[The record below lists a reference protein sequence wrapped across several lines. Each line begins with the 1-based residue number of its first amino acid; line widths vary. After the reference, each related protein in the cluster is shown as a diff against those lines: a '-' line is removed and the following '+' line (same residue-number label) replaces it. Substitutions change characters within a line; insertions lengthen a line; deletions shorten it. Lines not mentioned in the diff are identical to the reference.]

1 MKKGTK
7 KVTFPVIASPNKDLV
22 VAYEFLKWARQT
34 NMSVHEMRIIIRL
47 IERCNE
53 EITGY
58 IWKDYVG
65 SNKPKFEHNLFDVT
79 VTMFA
84 QDVFFNSNLNHKDI
98 IQVLDN
104 LSNRSISHDSPEEWW
119 KVSFC
124 SNPIYKK
131 NTGIIKFAVGNKLWD
146 MFTAFARGVH
156 EFELNKCLAL
166 PTPTA
171 MMFYLMVSKQ
181 STPLTYSIELLKSML
196 GISPDAYKDADGNDR
211 IDNFEKA
218 VLKPVQ
224 EALDNSCPYTFDW
237 EKVRVNPR
245 NPRSKVTGF
254 RIIPVPQP
262 KYRDAQLAKLEAL
275 SKIHMKYWQPAVMK
289 CLMDDFGIPKESL
302 QMPKNRE
309 HIAEAIKYIP
319 NFLDW
324 LQKDLLPRA
333 DESRG
338 IGWIIEAIKKE
349 TAECREQQEK
359 AKSDNLE
366 EMKAENTIQILEQQ
380 TTKKQPKAQKS
391 EEQQPQEQ
399 LTEEQLRI
407 QKIVD
412 GIKERASQ
420 SKRNS
425 DRDTHLIGDL
435 FD

>member
-7 KVTFPVIASPNKDLV
+7 KVTFPIIASPNKDLV

-79 VTMFA
+79 VTMYA
-84 QDVFFNSNLNHKDI
+84 QDIFINSDLKHKEI

-131 NTGIIKFAVGNKLWD
+131 GTGIIKFAVGNKLWD

-171 MMFYLMVSKQ
+171 MIFYLMVSKQ
-181 STPLTYSIELLKSML
+181 SKPLVYSIDLLKSML
-196 GISPDAYKDADGNDR
+196 GIAPDAYKDKDGTDR

-237 EKVRVNPR
+237 DKIRVNPR

-254 RIIPVPQP
+254 KIIPIYQP
-262 KYRDAQLAKLEAL
+262 KFRDEHLAKMEAL
-275 SKIHMKYWQPAVMK
+275 NKLQLKFWQPAVMN
-289 CLMDDFGIPKESL
+289 CLLNDVGIPKESL

-309 HIAEAIKYIP
+309 TIADAIKYIP
-319 NFLDW
+319 NFADW
-324 LQKDLLPRA
+324 LRNDLLPRA
-333 DESRG
+333 DENKG
-338 IGWIIEAIKKE
+338 IGWIIQAIKNE
-349 TAECREQQEK
+349 TEDCKKQQ
-359 AKSDNLE
+359 NLE
-366 EMKAENTIQILEQQ
+366 EMTADNALQILEESGHHNIKKFIEMNAKQDKRSS
-380 TTKKQPKAQKS
+380 TKDALS
-391 EEQQPQEQ
+391 
-399 LTEEQLRI
+399 L
-407 QKIVD
+407 
-412 GIKERASQ
+412 
-420 SKRNS
+420 
-425 DRDTHLIGDL
+425 GDL
-435 FD
+435 FK

>member
-7 KVTFPVIASPNKDLV
+7 KVTFPIIASPNKDLV

-79 VTMFA
+79 VTMYA
-84 QDVFFNSNLNHKDI
+84 QDIFINSDLKHKEI

-131 NTGIIKFAVGNKLWD
+131 GTGIIKFAVGNKLWD

-171 MMFYLMVSKQ
+171 MIFYLMVSKQ
-181 STPLTYSIELLKSML
+181 SKPLVYSIDLLKSML
-196 GISPDAYKDADGNDR
+196 GIAPDAYKDKDGTDR

-237 EKVRVNPR
+237 DKIRVNPR

-254 RIIPVPQP
+254 KIIPIYQP
-262 KYRDAQLAKLEAL
+262 KFRDEHLAKMEAL
-275 SKIHMKYWQPAVMK
+275 NKLQIKFWQPAVMN
-289 CLMDDFGIPKESL
+289 CLLNDFGIPKESL
-302 QMPKNRE
+302 QMSKNRE
-309 HIAEAIKYIP
+309 TIADAIKYIP
-319 NFLDW
+319 NFADW
-324 LQKDLLPRA
+324 LRNDLLPRA
-333 DESRG
+333 DENKG
-338 IGWIIEAIKKE
+338 IGWIIQAIKNE
-349 TAECREQQEK
+349 TEDCKKQQEVK
-359 AKSDNLE
+359 KNENLE
-366 EMKAENTIQILEQQ
+366 EMTADNALQILEESGHHNIKKFIEMNAKQEKRSS
-380 TTKKQPKAQKS
+380 TKDALS
-391 EEQQPQEQ
+391 
-399 LTEEQLRI
+399 L
-407 QKIVD
+407 
-412 GIKERASQ
+412 
-420 SKRNS
+420 
-425 DRDTHLIGDL
+425 GDL
-435 FD
+435 FK

>member
-7 KVTFPVIASPNKDLV
+7 KVTFPVIASSNKDLV

-65 SNKPKFEHNLFDVT
+65 ANKPKFEHNLFDVT
-79 VTMFA
+79 VTLYA
-84 QDVFFNSNLNHKDI
+84 QDVFINSDLKHKEI

-124 SNPIYKK
+124 SNPVYKK
-131 NTGIIKFAVGNKLWD
+131 NTGIIRFSVGNKLWD
-146 MFTAFARGVH
+146 MLTAFANGVH

-171 MMFYLMVSKQ
+171 MMFYLMVTKQ
-181 STPLTYSIELLKSML
+181 SKPLVYSLDLLKSML
-196 GISPDAYKDADGNDR
+196 GISPDAYKDKDGNDR

-237 EKVRVNPR
+237 DKIRVNPR

-254 RIIPVPQP
+254 KIIPIYQP
-262 KYRDAQLAKLEAL
+262 KFRDEQLAKMEAL
-275 SKIHMKYWQPAVMK
+275 SKLQMKFWQPAVMK
-289 CLMDDFGIPKESL
+289 CLLNDFGIPKESL
-302 QMPKNRE
+302 QMPKNKE
-309 HIAEAIKYIP
+309 TIAEAIKIIP
-319 NFLDW
+319 NFLEW
-324 LQKDLLPRA
+324 LQKDLLVRST
-333 DESRG
+333 DEKG
-338 IGWIIEAIKKE
+338 IGWVINAIKTE
-349 TAECREQQEK
+349 TDECRKQQEK
-359 AKSDNLE
+359 TKNENLE
-366 EMKAENTIQILEQQ
+366 EMKADNTLKLLEMSDNNLLSKYDP
-380 TTKKQPKAQKS
+380 KKAATHHKS
-391 EEQQPQEQ
+391 EP
-399 LTEEQLRI
+399 T
-407 QKIVD
+407 V
-412 GIKERASQ
+412 
-420 SKRNS
+420 
-425 DRDTHLIGDL
+425 IGDL
-435 FD
+435 FGDIFNKK

>member
-7 KVTFPVIASPNKDLV
+7 KVTFPIIASPNKDLV

-79 VTMFA
+79 VTMYA
-84 QDVFFNSNLNHKDI
+84 QDIFINSDLKHKEI

-131 NTGIIKFAVGNKLWD
+131 GTGIIKFAVGNKLWD

-171 MMFYLMVSKQ
+171 MIFYLMVSKQ
-181 STPLTYSIELLKSML
+181 SKPLVYSIDLLKSML
-196 GISPDAYKDADGNDR
+196 GIAPDAYKDKDGTDR

-237 EKVRVNPR
+237 DKIRVNPR

-254 RIIPVPQP
+254 KIIPIYQP
-262 KYRDAQLAKLEAL
+262 KFRDEHLAKMEAL
-275 SKIHMKYWQPAVMK
+275 NKLQLKFWQPAVMN
-289 CLMDDFGIPKESL
+289 CLLNDFGIPKESL

-309 HIAEAIKYIP
+309 TIADAIKYIP
-319 NFLDW
+319 NFADW
-324 LQKDLLPRA
+324 LRNDLLPRA
-333 DESRG
+333 DVNKG
-338 IGWIIEAIKKE
+338 IGWIIQAIKNE
-349 TAECREQQEK
+349 TEDCKKQQEVK
-359 AKSDNLE
+359 KNENLE
-366 EMKAENTIQILEQQ
+366 EMTADNALQILEESGHHNIKKFIEMNAKQDKRSS
-380 TTKKQPKAQKS
+380 TKDALS
-391 EEQQPQEQ
+391 
-399 LTEEQLRI
+399 L
-407 QKIVD
+407 
-412 GIKERASQ
+412 
-420 SKRNS
+420 
-425 DRDTHLIGDL
+425 GDL
-435 FD
+435 FK

>member
-7 KVTFPVIASPNKDLV
+7 KVTFPVIASSNKDLV

-65 SNKPKFEHNLFDVT
+65 ANKPKFEHNLFDVT
-79 VTMFA
+79 VTLYA
-84 QDVFFNSNLNHKDI
+84 QDVFINSDLKHKEI

-124 SNPIYKK
+124 SNPVYKK
-131 NTGIIKFAVGNKLWD
+131 NTGIIRFSVGNKLWD
-146 MFTAFARGVH
+146 MLTAFANGVH

-171 MMFYLMVSKQ
+171 MMFYLMVTKQ
-181 STPLTYSIELLKSML
+181 SKPLVYSLDLLKSML
-196 GISPDAYKDADGNDR
+196 GISPDAYKDKDGNDR

-237 EKVRVNPR
+237 DKIRVNPR

-254 RIIPVPQP
+254 KIIPIYQP
-262 KYRDAQLAKLEAL
+262 KFRDEQLAKMEAL
-275 SKIHMKYWQPAVMK
+275 SKLQMKFWQPAVMK
-289 CLMDDFGIPKESL
+289 CLLNDFGIPKESL
-302 QMPKNRE
+302 QMPKNKE
-309 HIAEAIKYIP
+309 TIAEAIKIIP
-319 NFLDW
+319 NFLEW
-324 LQKDLLPRA
+324 LQKDLLVRST
-333 DESRG
+333 DEKG
-338 IGWIIEAIKKE
+338 IGWVINAIKTE
-349 TAECREQQEK
+349 TDECRTQQEK
-359 AKSDNLE
+359 TKNENLE
-366 EMKAENTIQILEQQ
+366 EMKADNTLKLLEMSDNNLLSKYDP
-380 TTKKQPKAQKS
+380 KKAATHHKS
-391 EEQQPQEQ
+391 EP
-399 LTEEQLRI
+399 T
-407 QKIVD
+407 V
-412 GIKERASQ
+412 
-420 SKRNS
+420 
-425 DRDTHLIGDL
+425 IGDL
-435 FD
+435 FGDIFNKK

>member
-7 KVTFPVIASPNKDLV
+7 KVTFPVIATPNKDLV

-58 IWKDYVG
+58 IWKEYVG
-65 SNKPKFEHNLFDVT
+65 QNKPKFEHNLFDVT
-79 VTMFA
+79 VTLYA
-84 QDVFFNSNLNHKDI
+84 QDVFINSDLKHKEV

-124 SNPIYKK
+124 SNPVYKK
-131 NTGIIKFAVGNKLWD
+131 NTGIIRFNVGNKLWD
-146 MFTAFARGVH
+146 MLTAFANGVH
-156 EFELNKCLAL
+156 QFELNKCLAL

-171 MMFYLMVSKQ
+171 MMFYLMITKQ
-181 STPLTYSIELLKSML
+181 KKPLVYSLDLLKSML
-196 GISPDAYKDADGNDR
+196 GISPDAYKDKDGTDR

-237 EKVRVNPR
+237 DKIRVNPR

-254 RIIPVPQP
+254 KIIPIYQP
-262 KYRDAQLAKLEAL
+262 KYRDEQLAKMEAL
-275 SKIHMKYWQPAVMK
+275 SKLQMKFWQPAVMN
-289 CLMDDFGIPKESL
+289 CLLNDFGIPKESL

-309 HIAEAIKYIP
+309 TIADAIKTIP

-324 LQKDLLPRA
+324 LQKDLLVRA
-333 DESRG
+333 TDNKG
-338 IGWIIEAIKKE
+338 IGWIINAIKTE
-349 TAECREQQEK
+349 TDECRKQQEK
-359 AKSDNLE
+359 TKNENLE
-366 EMKAENTIQILEQQ
+366 EMKADNTLKLLEMKDD
-380 TTKKQPKAQKS
+380 TLLRKYNPKKAKSQHKS
-391 EEQQPQEQ
+391 EP
-399 LTEEQLRI
+399 T
-407 QKIVD
+407 
-412 GIKERASQ
+412 A
-420 SKRNS
+420 
-425 DRDTHLIGDL
+425 IGDL
-435 FD
+435 FGDIFDKK

>member
-7 KVTFPVIASPNKDLV
+7 KVTFPIIASPNKDLV

-79 VTMFA
+79 VTMYA
-84 QDVFFNSNLNHKDI
+84 QDIFINSDLKHKEI

-131 NTGIIKFAVGNKLWD
+131 GTGIIKFAVGNKLWD

-171 MMFYLMVSKQ
+171 MIFYLMVSKQ
-181 STPLTYSIELLKSML
+181 SKPLVYSIDLLKSML
-196 GISPDAYKDADGNDR
+196 GIAPDAYKDKDGTDR

-237 EKVRVNPR
+237 DKIRVNPR

-254 RIIPVPQP
+254 KIIPIYQP
-262 KYRDAQLAKLEAL
+262 KFRDEHLAKMEAL
-275 SKIHMKYWQPAVMK
+275 NKLQIKFWQPAVMN
-289 CLMDDFGIPKESL
+289 CLLNDFGIPKESL
-302 QMPKNRE
+302 QMSKNRE
-309 HIAEAIKYIP
+309 TIADAIKYIP
-319 NFLDW
+319 NFADW
-324 LQKDLLPRA
+324 LRNDLLPRA
-333 DESRG
+333 DENKG
-338 IGWIIEAIKKE
+338 IGWIIQAIKNE
-349 TAECREQQEK
+349 TEDCKKQQEVK
-359 AKSDNLE
+359 KNENLE
-366 EMKAENTIQILEQQ
+366 EMTADNALQILEESGHHNIKKFIEMNAKQDKRSS
-380 TTKKQPKAQKS
+380 TKDALS
-391 EEQQPQEQ
+391 
-399 LTEEQLRI
+399 L
-407 QKIVD
+407 
-412 GIKERASQ
+412 
-420 SKRNS
+420 
-425 DRDTHLIGDL
+425 GDL
-435 FD
+435 FK

>member
-7 KVTFPVIASPNKDLV
+7 KVTFPIIASPNKDLV

-79 VTMFA
+79 VTMYA
-84 QDVFFNSNLNHKDI
+84 QDIFINSDLKHKEI

-131 NTGIIKFAVGNKLWD
+131 GTGIIKFAVGNKLWD

-171 MMFYLMVSKQ
+171 MIFYLMVSKQ
-181 STPLTYSIELLKSML
+181 SKPLVYSIDLLKSML
-196 GISPDAYKDADGNDR
+196 GIAPDAYKDKDGNDR

-237 EKVRVNPR
+237 DKIRVNPR

-254 RIIPVPQP
+254 KIIPIYQP
-262 KYRDAQLAKLEAL
+262 KFRDEHLAKMEAL
-275 SKIHMKYWQPAVMK
+275 NKLQLKFWQPAVFN
-289 CLMDDFGIPKESL
+289 CLLNDFGIPKESL

-309 HIAEAIKYIP
+309 TITDAIKYIP
-319 NFLDW
+319 NFADW
-324 LQKDLLPRA
+324 LRNDLLPRA
-333 DESRG
+333 DENKG
-338 IGWIIEAIKKE
+338 IGWIIQAIKNE
-349 TAECREQQEK
+349 TEDCKKQQEVK
-359 AKSDNLE
+359 KNENLE
-366 EMKAENTIQILEQQ
+366 EMTADNALQILEESGHHNIKKFIEMNAKQDKRSS
-380 TTKKQPKAQKS
+380 TKDALS
-391 EEQQPQEQ
+391 
-399 LTEEQLRI
+399 L
-407 QKIVD
+407 
-412 GIKERASQ
+412 
-420 SKRNS
+420 
-425 DRDTHLIGDL
+425 GDL
-435 FD
+435 FK

>member
-7 KVTFPVIASPNKDLV
+7 KVTFPVIATPNKDLV

-58 IWKDYVG
+58 IWKEYVG
-65 SNKPKFEHNLFDVT
+65 LDKPKFEHNLFDVT
-79 VTMFA
+79 VTMYA
-84 QDVFFNSNLNHKDI
+84 QDVFINSDLKHKEI
-98 IQVLDN
+98 VQVLDN

-124 SNPIYKK
+124 SNPVYKK
-131 NTGIIKFAVGNKLWD
+131 GTGIIRFTVGNKLWD

-181 STPLTYSIELLKSML
+181 AKPLVYSIDLLKNML
-196 GISPDAYKDADGNDR
+196 GINPDAYKDKDGNDR

-237 EKVRVNPR
+237 DKIRVHPK

-254 RIIPVPQP
+254 KIIPIYQP
-262 KYRDAQLAKLEAL
+262 KFRDEQLAKIEAL
-275 SKIHMKYWQPAVMK
+275 NKLQLKFWQPAVFN
-289 CLMDDFGIPKESL
+289 CLLNDFGIPKESL

-309 HIAEAIKYIP
+309 TIADAIKYIP
-319 NFLDW
+319 NIVDW
-324 LQKDLLPRA
+324 LHNDLLPRA
-333 DESRG
+333 TDDKG
-338 IGWIIEAIKKE
+338 IGWIIEAIKSE
-349 TAECREQQEK
+349 TDECRKQQEVK
-359 AKSDNLE
+359 KNENLE
-366 EMKAENTIQILEQQ
+366 EMAADNTLKVLEM
-380 TTKKQPKAQKS
+380 KDDSLLRKFNPKSAKLKHGES
-391 EEQQPQEQ
+391 EPH
-399 LTEEQLRI
+399 
-407 QKIVD
+407 
-412 GIKERASQ
+412 A
-420 SKRNS
+420 
-425 DRDTHLIGDL
+425 IGDL
-435 FD
+435 FGELFSK

>member
-7 KVTFPVIASPNKDLV
+7 KVTFPIIASPNKDLV

-79 VTMFA
+79 VTMYA
-84 QDVFFNSNLNHKDI
+84 QDIFINSDLKHKEI

-131 NTGIIKFAVGNKLWD
+131 GTGIIKFAVGNKLWD

-171 MMFYLMVSKQ
+171 MIFYLMVSKQ
-181 STPLTYSIELLKSML
+181 SKPLVYSIDLLKSML
-196 GISPDAYKDADGNDR
+196 GIAPDAYKDKDGTDR

-237 EKVRVNPR
+237 DKIRVNPR

-254 RIIPVPQP
+254 KIIPIYQP
-262 KYRDAQLAKLEAL
+262 KFRDEHLAKMEAL
-275 SKIHMKYWQPAVMK
+275 NKLQLKFWQPAVMN
-289 CLMDDFGIPKESL
+289 CLLNDFGIPKESL

-309 HIAEAIKYIP
+309 TIADAIKYIP
-319 NFLDW
+319 NFADW
-324 LQKDLLPRA
+324 LRNDLLPRA
-333 DESRG
+333 DENKG
-338 IGWIIEAIKKE
+338 IGWIIQAIKNE
-349 TAECREQQEK
+349 TEDCKKQQEVK
-359 AKSDNLE
+359 KNENLE
-366 EMKAENTIQILEQQ
+366 EMTADNALQILEESGHHNIKKFIEMNAKQDKRSS
-380 TTKKQPKAQKS
+380 TKDALS
-391 EEQQPQEQ
+391 
-399 LTEEQLRI
+399 L
-407 QKIVD
+407 
-412 GIKERASQ
+412 
-420 SKRNS
+420 
-425 DRDTHLIGDL
+425 GDL
-435 FD
+435 FK

>member
-7 KVTFPVIASPNKDLV
+7 KVTFPIIASPNKDLV

-79 VTMFA
+79 VTMYA
-84 QDVFFNSNLNHKDI
+84 QDIFINSDLKHKEI

-131 NTGIIKFAVGNKLWD
+131 GTGIIKFAVGNKLWD

-171 MMFYLMVSKQ
+171 MIFYLMVSKQ
-181 STPLTYSIELLKSML
+181 SKPLVYSIDLLKSML
-196 GISPDAYKDADGNDR
+196 GIAPDAYKDKDGTDR

-237 EKVRVNPR
+237 DKIRVNPR

-254 RIIPVPQP
+254 KIIPIYQP
-262 KYRDAQLAKLEAL
+262 KFRDEHLAKMEAL
-275 SKIHMKYWQPAVMK
+275 NKLQLKFWQPAVMN
-289 CLMDDFGIPKESL
+289 CLLNDFGIPKESL

-309 HIAEAIKYIP
+309 TITDAIKYIP
-319 NFLDW
+319 NFADW
-324 LQKDLLPRA
+324 LRNDLLPRA
-333 DESRG
+333 DENKG
-338 IGWIIEAIKKE
+338 IGWIIQAIKNE
-349 TAECREQQEK
+349 TEDCKKQQEVK
-359 AKSDNLE
+359 KNENLE
-366 EMKAENTIQILEQQ
+366 EMTADNALQILEESGHHNIKKFIEMNAKQDKRSS
-380 TTKKQPKAQKS
+380 TKDALS
-391 EEQQPQEQ
+391 
-399 LTEEQLRI
+399 L
-407 QKIVD
+407 
-412 GIKERASQ
+412 
-420 SKRNS
+420 
-425 DRDTHLIGDL
+425 GDL
-435 FD
+435 FK

>member
-7 KVTFPVIASPNKDLV
+7 KVTFPVIASSNKDLV

-65 SNKPKFEHNLFDVT
+65 ANKPKFEHNLFDVT
-79 VTMFA
+79 VTLYA
-84 QDVFFNSNLNHKDI
+84 QDVFINSDLKHKEI

-124 SNPIYKK
+124 SNPVYKK
-131 NTGIIKFAVGNKLWD
+131 NTGIIRFSVGNKLWD
-146 MFTAFARGVH
+146 MLTAFANGVH

-171 MMFYLMVSKQ
+171 MMFYLMVTKQ
-181 STPLTYSIELLKSML
+181 SKPLVYSLDLLKSML
-196 GISPDAYKDADGNDR
+196 GISPDAYKDKDGNDR

-237 EKVRVNPR
+237 DKIRVNPR

-254 RIIPVPQP
+254 KIIPIYQP
-262 KYRDAQLAKLEAL
+262 KFRDEQLAKMEAL
-275 SKIHMKYWQPAVMK
+275 SKLQMKFWQPAVMK
-289 CLMDDFGIPKESL
+289 CLLNDFGIPKESL
-302 QMPKNRE
+302 QMPKNKE
-309 HIAEAIKYIP
+309 TIAEAIKIIP
-319 NFLDW
+319 NFLEW
-324 LQKDLLPRA
+324 LQKDLLVRST
-333 DESRG
+333 DEKG
-338 IGWIIEAIKKE
+338 IGWVINAIKTE
-349 TAECREQQEK
+349 TDECRKQQEK
-359 AKSDNLE
+359 TKNENLE
-366 EMKAENTIQILEQQ
+366 EMKADNTLKLLEMSDNNLLSKYDP
-380 TTKKQPKAQKS
+380 KKAATHHKS
-391 EEQQPQEQ
+391 EP
-399 LTEEQLRI
+399 T
-407 QKIVD
+407 V
-412 GIKERASQ
+412 
-420 SKRNS
+420 
-425 DRDTHLIGDL
+425 IGDL
-435 FD
+435 FEDIFNKK

>member
-7 KVTFPVIASPNKDLV
+7 KVTFPIIASPNKDLV

-79 VTMFA
+79 VTMYA
-84 QDVFFNSNLNHKDI
+84 QDIFINSDLKHKEI

-131 NTGIIKFAVGNKLWD
+131 GTGIIKFAVGNKLWD

-171 MMFYLMVSKQ
+171 MIFYLMVSKQ
-181 STPLTYSIELLKSML
+181 SKPLVYSIDLLKSML
-196 GISPDAYKDADGNDR
+196 GIAPDAYKDKDGNDR

-237 EKVRVNPR
+237 DKIRVNPR

-254 RIIPVPQP
+254 KIIPIYQP
-262 KYRDAQLAKLEAL
+262 KFRDEHLAKMEAL
-275 SKIHMKYWQPAVMK
+275 NKLQLKFWQPAVFN
-289 CLMDDFGIPKESL
+289 CLLNDFGIPKESL

-309 HIAEAIKYIP
+309 TIADAIKYIP
-319 NFLDW
+319 NFADW
-324 LQKDLLPRA
+324 LRNDLLPRA
-333 DESRG
+333 NENKG
-338 IGWIIEAIKKE
+338 IGWIIQAIKNE
-349 TAECREQQEK
+349 TEDCKKQQEVK
-359 AKSDNLE
+359 KNENLE
-366 EMKAENTIQILEQQ
+366 EMTADNALQILEESGHHNIKKFIEMNAKQDKRSS
-380 TTKKQPKAQKS
+380 TKDALS
-391 EEQQPQEQ
+391 
-399 LTEEQLRI
+399 L
-407 QKIVD
+407 
-412 GIKERASQ
+412 
-420 SKRNS
+420 
-425 DRDTHLIGDL
+425 GDL
-435 FD
+435 FK

>member
-7 KVTFPVIASPNKDLV
+7 KVTFPVIATPNKDLV

-65 SNKPKFEHNLFDVT
+65 TNKPKFEHNLFDVT
-79 VTMFA
+79 VTMYA
-84 QDVFFNSNLNHKDI
+84 QDVFINSDLKHKEI

-124 SNPIYKK
+124 SNPVYKK
-131 NTGIIKFAVGNKLWD
+131 GTGVIRFAVGNKLWD

-181 STPLTYSIELLKSML
+181 SKPLVYSIDLLKNML
-196 GISPDAYKDADGNDR
+196 GIDSEAYKDKDGNDR

-237 EKVRVNPR
+237 DKIRVNPR

-254 RIIPVPQP
+254 KIIPVYQP
-262 KYRDAQLAKLEAL
+262 KYRDEQLAKMEAL
-275 SKIHMKYWQPAVMK
+275 SKLQMKFWQPAVMN
-289 CLMDDFGIPKESL
+289 CLLNEFYIPKESL
-302 QMPKNRE
+302 KMPKNRE
-309 HIAEAIKYIP
+309 TIADAIKYIP
-319 NFLDW
+319 NFVDW
-324 LQKDLLPRA
+324 LHNDLLPRA
-333 DESRG
+333 TDDKG
-338 IGWIIEAIKKE
+338 IGWVIQAIKNE
-349 TAECREQQEK
+349 IEECRKQQEVK
-359 AKSDNLE
+359 KNENLE
-366 EMKAENTIQILEQQ
+366 EMSADNTLKLLKMQENTLLGNYNP
-380 TTKKQPKAQKS
+380 KKAKSKSKS
-391 EEQQPQEQ
+391 EP
-399 LTEEQLRI
+399 TT
-407 QKIVD
+407 V
-412 GIKERASQ
+412 
-420 SKRNS
+420 
-425 DRDTHLIGDL
+425 GDL
-435 FD
+435 FGDILGKK

>member
-7 KVTFPVIASPNKDLV
+7 KVTFPVIASSNKDLV

-65 SNKPKFEHNLFDVT
+65 ANKPKFEHNLFDVT
-79 VTMFA
+79 VTLYA
-84 QDVFFNSNLNHKDI
+84 QDVFINSDLKHKEI

-124 SNPIYKK
+124 SNPVYKK
-131 NTGIIKFAVGNKLWD
+131 NTGIIRFSVGNKLWD
-146 MFTAFARGVH
+146 MLTAFANGVH

-171 MMFYLMVSKQ
+171 MMFYLMVTKQ
-181 STPLTYSIELLKSML
+181 SKPLVYSLDLLKSML
-196 GISPDAYKDADGNDR
+196 GISPDAYKDKDGNDR

-237 EKVRVNPR
+237 DKIRVNPR

-254 RIIPVPQP
+254 KIIPIYQP
-262 KYRDAQLAKLEAL
+262 KFRDEQLAKMEAL
-275 SKIHMKYWQPAVMK
+275 SKLQMKFWQPAVMK
-289 CLMDDFGIPKESL
+289 CLLNDFGIPKESL
-302 QMPKNRE
+302 QMPKNKE
-309 HIAEAIKYIP
+309 TIAEAIKIIP
-319 NFLDW
+319 NFLEW
-324 LQKDLLPRA
+324 LQKDLLVRST
-333 DESRG
+333 DEKG
-338 IGWIIEAIKKE
+338 IGWVINAIKTE
-349 TAECREQQEK
+349 TDECRKQQEK
-359 AKSDNLE
+359 TKNENLE
-366 EMKAENTIQILEQQ
+366 EMKADNTLKLLEMNDNNLLSKYDP
-380 TTKKQPKAQKS
+380 KKAATHHKS
-391 EEQQPQEQ
+391 EP
-399 LTEEQLRI
+399 T
-407 QKIVD
+407 
-412 GIKERASQ
+412 A
-420 SKRNS
+420 
-425 DRDTHLIGDL
+425 IGDL
-435 FD
+435 FGDIFNKK